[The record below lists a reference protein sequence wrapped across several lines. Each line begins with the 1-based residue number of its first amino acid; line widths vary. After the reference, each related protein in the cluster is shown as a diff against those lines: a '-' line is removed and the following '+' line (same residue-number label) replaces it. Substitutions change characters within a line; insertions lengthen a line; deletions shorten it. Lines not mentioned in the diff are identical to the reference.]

1 MVLDV
6 GEDVDLVDRALLE
19 LLVLLEFVYRDHLDR
34 VFLLV
39 VVVYRAVDL
48 PVDARADRLVQ
59 HVVFDVFD
67 HCAIH

>member
-39 VVVYRAVDL
+39 VVVYRTVDL
-48 PVDARADRLVQ
+48 PVDARTDRLVQ

>member
-39 VVVYRAVDL
+39 VVVYRTIDL

>member
-19 LLVLLEFVYRDHLDR
+19 LLVLLEFVYWDHLDR

-48 PVDARADRLVQ
+48 TVDTRTD
-59 HVVFDVFD
+59 
-67 HCAIH
+67 

>member
-39 VVVYRAVDL
+39 VVVYRTVDL

>member
-39 VVVYRAVDL
+39 VVVYRTIDL

-59 HVVFDVFD
+59 HVVLDVF
-67 HCAIH
+67 